1 MKFAIIAD
9 IHANLDAF
17 QVVLEDCKK
26 QQVTH
31 YACLGDVVGYN
42 ANPKE
47 CLDIVRAMNM
57 PCVKGNHDEYCSTEE
72 HLEGFNPAAAEA
84 VNWTRKQLTEEDRLW
99 LRELKYTRMVTNFT
113 IVHATLDAPQRWG
126 YVFDK
131 LAAAAS
137 FTYQNT
143 QVCFFGHTHVPV
155 AFMRDS
161 VVRGGT
167 YSKFK
172 VEAGKKYF
180 VNVGAV
186 GQIIATPKMVV
197 LLSETFHDYQLVPT
211 DGRPHRDDA
220 PPSYRGDAV
229 GHWDGDTFVV
239 DVTNFTDDTWMSA
252 EGRVSF
258 HSDALHIVERY
269 RRVDANTL
277 ETERG
282 LRLRADKI
290 VLCTGGKSRG
300 LNVPG
305 AALTATHSDAWSL
318 RSVPRSML
326 VIGGGATG
334 AGFLFGAVLF
344 K

>member
-57 PCVKGNHDEYCSTEE
+57 PCVKGNHDEYCSSEE

-84 VNWTRKQLTEEDRLW
+84 VNWTRKQLTEDDRQW
-99 LRELKYTRMVTNFT
+99 LRDLKYTRMVTNFT
-113 IVHATLDAPQRWG
+113 IVHATLDGPQRWG

-143 QVCFFGHTHVPV
+143 AVCFFGHTHVPV
-155 AFMRDS
+155 AFMKDS
-161 VVRGGT
+161 MVRGGT

-172 VEAGKKYF
+172 LEQGKKYF

-186 GQIIATPKMVV
+186 GQPRDNNPKAAYVIY
-197 LLSETFHDYQLVPT
+197 D
-211 DGRPHRDDA
+211 
-220 PPSYRGDAV
+220 
-229 GHWDGDTFVV
+229 
-239 DVTNFTDDTWMSA
+239 
-252 EGRVSF
+252 
-258 HSDALHIVERY
+258 
-269 RRVDANTL
+269 TL
-277 ETERG
+277 EATIELRRLDYDIAAAQKKILAAGLPER
-282 LRLRADKI
+282 LAERLAYGR
-290 VLCTGGKSRG
+290 
-300 LNVPG
+300 
-305 AALTATHSDAWSL
+305 
-318 RSVPRSML
+318 
-326 VIGGGATG
+326 
-334 AGFLFGAVLF
+334 
-344 K
+344 

>member
-9 IHANLDAF
+9 IHANLEAF

-47 CLDIVRAMNM
+47 CLDIVRTMNM
-57 PCVKGNHDEYCSTEE
+57 PCVKGNHDEYCSSED
-72 HLEGFNPAAAEA
+72 HLDGFNPAAAEA
-84 VNWTRKQLTEEDRLW
+84 VNWTRRQLSASDRQW
-99 LRELKYTRMVTNFT
+99 LRELKYTRMVTTFT
-113 IVHATLDAPQRWG
+113 LVHATLDGPQRWG

-143 QVCFFGHTHVPV
+143 AVCFFGHTHVPV

-161 VVRGGT
+161 HVRGGT

-186 GQIIATPKMVV
+186 GQPRDNNPKAAYVVYDVHEGTIELRRLEYDIAAAQRKILAAGLPER
-197 LLSETFHDYQLVPT
+197 LAERLAY
-211 DGRPHRDDA
+211 GR
-220 PPSYRGDAV
+220 
-229 GHWDGDTFVV
+229 
-239 DVTNFTDDTWMSA
+239 
-252 EGRVSF
+252 
-258 HSDALHIVERY
+258 
-269 RRVDANTL
+269 
-277 ETERG
+277 
-282 LRLRADKI
+282 
-290 VLCTGGKSRG
+290 
-300 LNVPG
+300 
-305 AALTATHSDAWSL
+305 
-318 RSVPRSML
+318 
-326 VIGGGATG
+326 
-334 AGFLFGAVLF
+334 
-344 K
+344 

>member
-47 CLDIVRAMNM
+47 CLDIVRTMNM
-57 PCVKGNHDEYCSTEE
+57 PCVKGNHDEYCSSEE

-84 VNWTRKQLTEEDRLW
+84 VNWTRKQLTAEDRLW

-113 IVHATLDAPQRWG
+113 IVHATLDGPQRWG

-137 FTYQNT
+137 LTYQNT
-143 QVCFFGHTHVPV
+143 SVCFFGHTHVPV
-155 AFMRDS
+155 AFMKDS

-172 VEAGKKYF
+172 LEAGKKYF

-186 GQIIATPKMVV
+186 GQPRDNNPKSAYVV
-197 LLSETFHDYQLVPT
+197 YD
-211 DGRPHRDDA
+211 
-220 PPSYRGDAV
+220 
-229 GHWDGDTFVV
+229 
-239 DVTNFTDDTWMSA
+239 
-252 EGRVSF
+252 
-258 HSDALHIVERY
+258 
-269 RRVDANTL
+269 TL
-277 ETERG
+277 EATIELRRLDYDIPAAQKKILAAGLPPRLAERLAYG
-282 LRLRADKI
+282 R
-290 VLCTGGKSRG
+290 
-300 LNVPG
+300 
-305 AALTATHSDAWSL
+305 
-318 RSVPRSML
+318 
-326 VIGGGATG
+326 
-334 AGFLFGAVLF
+334 
-344 K
+344 